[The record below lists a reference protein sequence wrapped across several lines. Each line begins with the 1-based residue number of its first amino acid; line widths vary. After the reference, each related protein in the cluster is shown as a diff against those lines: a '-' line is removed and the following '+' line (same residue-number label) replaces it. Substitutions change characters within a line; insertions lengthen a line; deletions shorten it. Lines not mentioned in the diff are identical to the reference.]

1 MAQMPTARRS
11 ALAPLP
17 EVSVR
22 SADPE
27 EARIVGT
34 RVYYP
39 HRVVVQGDSA
49 RFAMRLSAASLG
61 PLTVGWLGYE
71 TQVRIETE
79 ELGQYQVNVP
89 TADTMRS
96 ECGNRDI
103 VSSPRTA
110 AVYRPDQPTAFEGWS
125 TPAPMLALKIARH
138 SLERQLEQLL
148 DRPLRGPIDFR
159 LDMDISGGRGAQW
172 WAMVCSLAADIDDP
186 QSLIRQPLIAAPF
199 AYSIMSGLLMAGTH
213 SHLEE
218 LTAPAMAVSA
228 ETVRRARQFIE
239 DHAGEPLT
247 VADIAR
253 GADVGVRGLQHGF
266 HRSLGTTP
274 MQYLRHVRLRH
285 AHQDLRNADPSSTT
299 VAQVAARW
307 GFLNQGRFAAQY
319 RELYGVQPAEI
330 GAAVDDLTGV
340 VGKTTTTVAL
350 DCGRITVS
358 PEVVLYL
365 FGTPGQDR
373 FWSMWKELSIGAL
386 GAVVLADTRR
396 LGDCFGAVDFFES
409 RSSPFIVAVNCFD
422 GADIYEEDEVRQA
435 LDIGAHVPVQ
445 HCDARD
451 RGSSKQVLV
460 RLMEHLLATATSG
473 DRYR

>member
-1 MAQMPTARRS
+1 M
-11 ALAPLP
+11 
-17 EVSVR
+17 R

-103 VSSPRTA
+103 ISSPRTA

-319 RELYGVQPAEI
+319 RELYGVQPAET
-330 GAAVDDLTGV
+330 LR
-340 VGKTTTTVAL
+340 KRRL
-350 DCGRITVS
+350 
-358 PEVVLYL
+358 
-365 FGTPGQDR
+365 
-373 FWSMWKELSIGAL
+373 L
-386 GAVVLADTRR
+386 GAVAGSARPSLLSMAKQLQLVVRARLDEILKDASITALQYTALTVLDHHDG
-396 LGDCFGAVDFFES
+396 L
-409 RSSPFIVAVNCFD
+409 SSA
-422 GADIYEEDEVRQA
+422 Q
-435 LDIGAHVPVQ
+435 L
-445 HCDARD
+445 ARD
-451 RGSSKQVLV
+451 SFVTPSRPSASPGTRSAGSSS
-460 RLMEHLLATATSG
+460 ATPLRSPPWKSA
-473 DRYR
+473 